1 MLKHRHLDSEE
12 ETCEDST
19 YRFTIDVTIDDSECD
34 NPKKALDR
42 ETLEELARQMF
53 GPKAKFVSA
62 RKRNSA
68 ELQQEQSEEDTSE
81 IKQRIALRR
90 DRR

>member
-12 ETCEDST
+12 EICEDST

-42 ETLEELARQMF
+42 ETLEELARQIF

-62 RKRNSA
+62 RKLNYA
-68 ELQQEQSEEDTSE
+68 ELQQEQSEKDTPE